1 MHCARQLIVG
11 VLLTASSAHAQSS
24 PPPLEPILS
33 QKIQAAE
40 VTAWQLRD
48 YVMDHVPRQFS
59 SQSAQEWTV
68 EARRLRQHV
77 LEEIVFHGWPKE
89 WVNSP
94 PRFDDL
100 GLMESGNGYRMRKL
114 RFEIV
119 PGFQSTGI
127 LYEPENLEGK
137 VPAILN
143 VNGHEY
149 LQGKAVEYKQKRCI
163 NFAKRGI
170 LSLSLEWL
178 NCGELSH
185 AENDHQFAAHLDLVG
200 ANGVGL
206 FYLAM
211 RRGLDYL
218 YGHPNVDRN
227 RLGMTGLSG
236 GGWQTIVMSSLDERV
251 MAAVPVAG
259 YSSLVSVIEHPGG
272 EDIEQ
277 IPTDFFVR
285 ADYSHLTAM
294 RAPRPTLLIY
304 NAEDDCCF
312 RAPLV
317 KPYILDQVRPFF
329 RLFDAEDA
337 FEWHENTDPGTHN
350 YQLDNRLQAYRF
362 FSKHFHLPTITSEI
376 PVDSEIKSY
385 DDLVVGLPKDN
396 LTILGLARKLA
407 TEIKRL
413 PVPSSSAARAEWAS
427 LERVKVKTLVRYQ
440 PVSVK
445 HPWAIANTKN
455 RGVETRSYR
464 FEMRNGLSATGV
476 WVKAIGI
483 PDNAPIAIVLN
494 DKGKKES
501 ATLTSD
507 HVNRGEQVL
516 AIDLLFFGDASPG
529 VSEYA
534 QLLAAIGDRS
544 IGIEAAQLI
553 GITRWLHNLSGAP
566 RVHLDAAGIR
576 SQVVALTACALE
588 PRLFSEL
595 STRGGMRTLG
605 FLLEEPVAYEDA
617 PDLFCLDLYR
627 NLDVDGLVA
636 LAEPTKI
643 KQIGKEK
650 QSNLAPGP

>member
-1 MHCARQLIVG
+1 MRFVRQLILG
-11 VLLTASSAHAQSS
+11 ILLTASSARPQSS
-24 PPPLEPILS
+24 PALLEPILS

-40 VTAWQLRD
+40 VTAWELRG
-48 YVMDHVPRQFS
+48 YVMEHVPPQVFP
-59 SQSAQEWTV
+59 QSAPEWSA
-68 EARRLRQHV
+68 EAKRLRQQLLDDV
-77 LEEIVFHGWPKE
+77 VFHGWPKE
-89 WVNSP
+89 WVNTR
-94 PRFDDL
+94 PRFEDL
-100 GLMESGNGYRMRKL
+100 GIMESGNGYRMRKV
-114 RFEIV
+114 RYEIV

-127 LYEPENLEGK
+127 LYEPENLQGK

-149 LQGKAVEYKQKRCI
+149 LRGKAVEYKQKRCI

-185 AENDHQFAAHLDLVG
+185 PENDHQFAAHLDLVG

-218 YGHPNVDRN
+218 DEHPNVDRG

-236 GGWQTIVMSSLDERV
+236 GGWQTIVLSSLDERV

-259 YSSLVSVIEHPGG
+259 YSSLVSVIERPGG

-277 IPTDFFVR
+277 IPTDFFVS
-285 ADYSHLTAM
+285 AEYSHLTAM

-317 KPYILDQVRPFF
+317 KPHIFDRVRPFF
-329 RLFDAEDA
+329 GLFGAEDA
-337 FEWHENTDPGTHN
+337 FKWHENMDPGTHN

-362 FSKHFHLPTITSEI
+362 FAEHFRLPALTSEI
-376 PVDSEIKSY
+376 PVDSEIKGY
-385 DDLVVGLPKDN
+385 DELVIGLPKDN

-407 TEIKRL
+407 TEIKRG
-413 PVPSSSAARAEWAS
+413 PIPSNSAARAEWAR
-427 LERVKVKTLVRYQ
+427 LERAKLKTLVRYQ
-440 PVSVK
+440 PVSLK

-476 WVKAIGI
+476 WVKAIGTA
-483 PDNAPIAIVLN
+483 DDAPITLVLN
-494 DKGKKES
+494 DKGKKELV
-501 ATLTSD
+501 AVASD
-507 HVNRGEQVL
+507 RVNRGEQVL
-516 AIDLLFFGDASPG
+516 AVDLLFFGDASPG
-529 VSEYA
+529 VTEYA
-534 QLLAAIGDRS
+534 QLLAAIGDRA

-553 GITRWLHNLSGAP
+553 GITRWLQSLSGAP
-566 RVHLDAAGIR
+566 RVHLEASGIR
-576 SQVVALTACALE
+576 SQIVALTACALE
-588 PRLFSEL
+588 PSLFSEL
-595 STRGGMRTLG
+595 STHGGMKTFG
-605 FLLEEPVAYEDA
+605 FLLDKPVTYEEA
-617 PDLFCLDLYR
+617 PDLFGLDLYK
-627 NLDVDGLVA
+627 NLDVDWLVA

-643 KQIGKEK
+643 K
-650 QSNLAPGP
+650 PM